1 MADLRLIRLAWKKG
15 ASENPQE
22 AGDWLPYT
30 QQAQW
35 LLQSLAD
42 ARCAAFGA
50 GTHWVEE
57 RVEAEVLTGR
67 AARIRAER
75 QKACVPLVAIGV
87 PAQITARHGSHRT
100 RFRFWIYDCK

>member
-1 MADLRLIRLAWKKG
+1 MADVRLIRLAWKKG
-15 ASENPQE
+15 ASANPQE

-57 RVEAEVLTGR
+57 RVEAE
-67 AARIRAER
+67 AAPEE
-75 QKACVPLVAIGV
+75 
-87 PAQITARHGSHRT
+87 ITADTDEQANALDTVR
-100 RFRFWIYDCK
+100 IVE

>member
-15 ASENPQE
+15 ASANPQE
-22 AGDWLPYT
+22 AGDWLPHT
-30 QQAQW
+30 QQTKW

-57 RVEAEVLTGR
+57 RVEAAAPVEVTADADEQR
-67 AARIRAER
+67 NAPDTVRIRE
-75 QKACVPLVAIGV
+75 
-87 PAQITARHGSHRT
+87 
-100 RFRFWIYDCK
+100 